1 MGDQMQFVQG
11 PATVQLVSNSST
23 PPMAVPVQVPPGHVM
38 QQIVDENGT
47 LRHII
52 LSPQPPHVAMPQ
64 PAPLCPYFWLFK

>member
-1 MGDQMQFVQG
+1 
-11 PATVQLVSNSST
+11 
-23 PPMAVPVQVPPGHVM
+23 MAVPVQVPPGHVM

-64 PAPLCPYFWLFK
+64 PAPYVSVPPHPLSKGATGFSRLSLHAPWLGEVNQGS